1 MVAAIDTQGENNGM
15 AVGVGGRQQQQQTAV
30 HRSRPQSA
38 PARSS
43 SAQAAR
49 QQQRCGGRSA
59 KGQGSAGRRPASASV
74 RSIPPIY
81 REEDDEDSDHY
92 ETVSEDEAGE
102 GYGSRSEW
110 KSEQRKW
117 SKLAKGALQSM
128 EEDAELTDLAL
139 MVRQMESDP
148 AAAATILG
156 EAAVAAADAA
166 IVAQESEEKTS
177 SRTFSSV
184 APGKGKVGSNSAGS
198 LGRRGWGQYAA
209 EKRRRAARR
218 RGGSRSK
225 KAGSGSEQDDPA
237 AGVADEAEGGV
248 AAGEDEL
255 ADYYDW
261 LLSVQQGEEATAKV
275 MATPKQKQHT
285 KKRQA

>member
-1 MVAAIDTQGENNGM
+1 MPTDTEGENNGM
-15 AVGVGGRQQQQQTAV
+15 AVGVGGRQTQPAA

-38 PARSS
+38 PARGSN
-43 SAQAAR
+43 AQAAR
-49 QQQRCGGRSA
+49 QQRQQRRSA
-59 KGQGSAGRRPASASV
+59 QGQGSAGRRPASASV

-81 REEDDEDSDHY
+81 EEEDDEESDHY
-92 ETVSEDEAGE
+92 ESAKDEGGSETWE
-102 GYGSRSEW
+102 RSEW
-110 KSEQRKW
+110 KREQKKW
-117 SKLAKGALQSM
+117 SQLAKGALQSM

-166 IVAQESEEKTS
+166 IAAQESEDKLERRES
-177 SRTFSSV
+177 GRTFSSV
-184 APGKGKVGSNSAGS
+184 TPGLKGKIGSDSAGS
-198 LGRRGWGQYAA
+198 LGRRGWGEYAA

-225 KAGSGSEQDDPA
+225 KAASGSRREEPA
-237 AGVADEAEGGV
+237 GAADEREGEEGI

-261 LLSVQQGEEATAKV
+261 LLSVQQGEEA
-275 MATPKQKQHT
+275 ATKAAPKPKS
-285 KKRQA
+285 